1 MLVGASFF
9 LYGPQALSGAVASQ
23 QATRYAA
30 GTANGFLGI
39 FCYLS
44 TLVSGVLFGS
54 LADNYGWNAVF
65 VCAAIFGLVGSVI
78 MALMWKA
85 PADAYD
91 KLDKII

>member
-1 MLVGASFF
+1 MSLRTSR
-9 LYGPQALSGAVASQ
+9 P
-23 QATRYAA
+23 
-30 GTANGFLGI
+30 
-39 FCYLS
+39 C

-65 VCAAIFGLVGSVI
+65 VSAAVFGLVGAII

-91 KLDKII
+91 KIDNILSSEK